1 MVGELTAAAARIL
14 DGLDSGDADTVIAM
28 ISADAQGIDEV
39 SRTWI
44 RGSGDLIAFARRL
57 TEAVQEMRSEMHDV
71 HEVEWGD
78 TGVVTFWLEQDYTV
92 KGEREHVSAPTTYVL
107 RREEGGW
114 KLVLGHS
121 VPLPRP

>member
-44 RGSGDLIAFARRL
+44 RGSGNLIAFARRL